1 MSQTAEGR
9 RSRLPIVIAVLV
21 GLLLVFG
28 IRQFTGGDSGGSPS
42 GGAQQGQAAADAAK
56 NADCIGVAVTASSE
70 KAALLRQ
77 IADEYVK
84 TGPKVNGRCVGV
96 AVTSKASGGAQ
107 EALARGWDE
116 QRDGPRPDVWTPASS
131 SWIELLRQRL
141 AERDAPSLVPT
152 GAPPPSLAKTP
163 LVLAM
168 PRPMAEALGWPARSL
183 GWADLLRLAQDPRG
197 WGAAGHP
204 EWGRF
209 KLGKTNPHFSTSGLN
224 ATIGTFFAATGLS
237 SDLSV
242 KDVTAAKTMAYVK
255 GVESSVVHYGD
266 TTLTFLSNLQAA
278 DDRGQ
283 GLTYISAVA
292 VEEKSVLDYNLGN
305 PTGDPR
311 TLGQHPPPKT
321 PLAAV
326 YPKEGT
332 LFSDNPWVTLSAP
345 WVDDAKRAAA
355 ADFARYVQSEPA
367 QRRFTDAGFRTFD
380 GKPSPKTTR
389 ENGLLADQPK
399 LTLTPPAPAVLD
411 QVQRSFDVVRKR
423 ARVLLIMDVSGSM
436 GQAVPTAGS
445 NRLELAKSA
454 ATKALAQFARDDE
467 LGFWV
472 FSTKLGPNGEPWR
485 ELERIRPVRSALAP
499 IKQRIAGLVPEGG
512 TGLYA
517 TTRAAQRVM
526 TAGFD
531 PDRINAVVLLTD
543 GKNEYPADTDLDGL
557 VRQLRGESPD
567 TSVRV
572 FSIAF
577 GEDADLAALR
587 RIAEASGAAAYD
599 AKDPASID
607 NVFTAVISN
616 F

>member
-1 MSQTAEGR
+1 MSQSADRR
-9 RSRLPIVIAVLV
+9 RSRLPIVIAVVV
-21 GLLLVFG
+21 GLLLVVAV
-28 IRQFTGGDSGGSPS
+28 RLFTGGGGDSDSGGGSTAGRS
-42 GGAQQGQAAADAAK
+42 AAEAAR
-56 NADCIGVAVTASSE
+56 NADCVGLAVTASSE

-77 IADEYVK
+77 IADDYVQ
-84 TGPKVNGRCVGV
+84 TNPKVNGRCVGI

-107 EALARGWDE
+107 EALARGWDVE
-116 QRDGPRPDVWTPASS
+116 RDGPRPDVWTPASS
-131 SWIELLRQRL
+131 SWVELLRQRL
-141 AERDAPSLVPT
+141 AERDAPALAPT
-152 GAPPPSLAKTP
+152 GKLPSVAKTP

-168 PRPMAEALGWPARSL
+168 PRPMAEALGWPAKSL
-183 GWADLLRLAQDPRG
+183 GWADLLALARDPSG
-197 WGAAGHP
+197 WGRVGHP

-209 KLGKTNPHFSTSGLN
+209 KLGKTNPDFSTSGLN

-242 KDVTAAKTMAYVK
+242 KDVTAAKTVAYVK
-255 GVESSVVHYGD
+255 AVESSVVHYGD

-305 PTGDPR
+305 PTGDPT
-311 TLGQHPPPKT
+311 TLGRHPAAKT
-321 PLAAV
+321 PLAAI

-332 LFSDNPWVTLSAP
+332 LFSDNPWVVLTAP
-345 WVDDAKRAAA
+345 WVDDVKRAAA
-355 ADFARYVQSEPA
+355 TDFLKHVQSEQA
-367 QRRFTDAGFRTFD
+367 QQRFTGAGFRTFD

-389 ENGLLADQPK
+389 ENGMLSEQPK
-399 LTLTPPAPAVLD
+399 LTLSAPAPVVLD
-411 QVQRSFDVVRKR
+411 QVQRSFDAVRKR
-423 ARVLLIMDVSGSM
+423 ARVLLVMDVSGSM
-436 GQAVPTAGS
+436 SEPVPSLGN
-445 NRLELAKSA
+445 NRLELAKTA
-454 ATKALAQFARDDE
+454 ATKAIGQFAPDDE
-467 LGFWV
+467 LGLWV
-472 FSTKLGPNGEPWR
+472 FSTKQGEGGEPWR
-485 ELERIRPVRSALAP
+485 ELETIRPVRSGLAP
-499 IKQRIAGLVPEGG
+499 IKQRIAGLVPQGG

-526 TAGFD
+526 IQRFD
-531 PDRINAVVLLTD
+531 PERINAVVLLTD

-577 GEDADLAALR
+577 GDDADLGALR
-587 RIAEASGAAAYD
+587 RIGEASGAAAYD
-599 AKDPASID
+599 AKDAASID